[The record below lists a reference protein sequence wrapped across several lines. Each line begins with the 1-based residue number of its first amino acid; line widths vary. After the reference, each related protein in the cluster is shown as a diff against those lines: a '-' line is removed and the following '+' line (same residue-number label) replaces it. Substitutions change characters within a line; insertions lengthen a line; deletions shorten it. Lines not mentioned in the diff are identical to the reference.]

1 MLISNSS
8 KVSNQARRNDL
19 KRAVLVSVIVA
30 MVLILSS
37 CAYLLSNFLSG
48 TGKQIYTFYFYVN
61 GLPEEVLGMLQ
72 DIDSAGGLVISS
84 IEHEATITLENPFKV
99 SKLPSYIFGDTLGK
113 YDIPTT
119 SKENLDF
126 SSKLAITFSTDTTLP
141 ATTVAINFPNRSY
154 DIRGANEFYIIY
166 DFTSESSEVKFL
178 KKVNGYIF
186 EIRTKAREFVEVYD
200 INSGRSYKMFT
211 ENVSGTFKAFFVAE
225 RGKTYTF
232 KAVEQ
237 GLQQT
242 KDAPSYSD
250 KDTEVV
256 DLTGT
261 SSM

>member
-1 MLISNSS
+1 M
-8 KVSNQARRNDL
+8 

-48 TGKQIYTFYFYVN
+48 TSKQVYTFYFYVN

-119 SKENLDF
+119 SRENLDF

-154 DIRGANEFYIIY
+154 DISGANEFYIIY

-200 INSGRSYKMFT
+200 SGRSYKMFT

-242 KDAPSYSD
+242 KNAPSYSD